1 MHDGAEMTYRN
12 IETGNDD
19 QSSIQLGMIP
29 PSTDSVAEEVVDSTA
44 PVQVPTVNGV
54 TCPEC
59 SGFLIFQEGCQ
70 RCASCGYNKCE

>member
-12 IETGNDD
+12 IETGNND

-29 PSTDSVAEEVVDSTA
+29 PASESVPEKIGVTNAKAQTTIVS
-44 PVQVPTVNGV
+44 GV

>member
-1 MHDGAEMTYRN
+1 MAFRN

-29 PSTDSVAEEVVDSTA
+29 PSTENSSEEIGDNIA
-44 PVQVPTVNGV
+44 PVKVPTVSGV